1 MKKFFS
7 LLLTL
12 VLFSTV
18 FAGCENRRD
27 AENSANAS
35 DGNSSASVSSVI
47 EESSEAESKSESS
60 ASEESSEAES
70 EKENYMNGFQ
80 CESFEYVNTGKLRFI
95 GIDAYRTGDDW
106 DALWERSSEFLPQL
120 ESMLDEYGAFV
131 SYPSSLMHSGGKD
144 VGVEEHFLAGYFFKA
159 DTPVPEG
166 YDYYDIEAEVLGYG
180 IYTTDNFP
188 GDLESVYVMARDK
201 ILNDGYLIP
210 YPQGYCH
217 AEVYTDGRDFEGSLR
232 IGYMFPT
239 NRSR

>member
-1 MKKFFS
+1 MKKV
-7 LLLTL
+7 LLLL
-12 VLFSTV
+12 LIFVLCLTFFV
-18 FAGCENRRD
+18 GCDNGNYQVSSSNAPD
-27 AENSANAS
+27 YNVSAENS
-35 DGNSSASVSSVI
+35 SA

-60 ASEESSEAES
+60 ASEESSETES
-70 EKENYMNGFQ
+70 EKENHMNGFQ
-80 CESFEYVNTGKLRFI
+80 CESYEYVNTGKLRFI

-166 YDYYDIEAEVLGYG
+166 YDYYDIEAEILGYG

-188 GDLESVYVMARDK
+188 GDMESVYVMARDK

-217 AEVYTDGRDFEGSLR
+217 AEVYTDGRDFEGALR